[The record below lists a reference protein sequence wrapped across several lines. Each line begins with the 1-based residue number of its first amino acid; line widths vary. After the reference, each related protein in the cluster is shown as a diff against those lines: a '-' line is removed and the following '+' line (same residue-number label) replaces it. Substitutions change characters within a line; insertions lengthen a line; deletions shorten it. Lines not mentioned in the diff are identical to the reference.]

1 MKGWLICN
9 GSLNTEKF
17 QETHRRYLQMAER
30 LEMTLT
36 IKTNSEVAILLSNRH
51 VTFASIDTIDF
62 VLFLDKDILLA
73 KQLEALGLPV
83 FNSSQSI
90 EACDNKGL
98 MHHLL
103 ALKGINQP
111 QTLIAPLMFDTGSS
125 FPKHFLN
132 VVEETLQFP
141 VVVKKSYGSF
151 GMGVYLIHDRQ
162 ALEDISERLKLEPHI
177 YQQYI
182 KESHG
187 KDMRIHVV
195 GDKVVASMMR
205 QSATDFRA
213 NVTNGGEM
221 FLVDVP
227 EHFKTCAL
235 KATSA
240 LGLDFS
246 GVDILFGSNEEPI
259 VCEVNSNAHIEN
271 IFKATGIDVSES
283 ILNHIKKRV
292 QMIIKD

>member
-1 MKGWLICN
+1 MRGWLICN
-9 GSLNTEKF
+9 GSLNSKKF
-17 QETHRRYLQMAER
+17 HETHHRYIEMAKS
-30 LEMTLT
+30 LGITLT
-36 IKTNSEVAILLSNRH
+36 VKTNSEVGILLSNQH
-51 VTFASIDTIDF
+51 IALVSINTLDF
-62 VLFLDKDILLA
+62 VLFLDKDVLLA
-73 KQLEALGLPV
+73 KQLEACGLPV

-103 ALKGINQP
+103 ALKGIKQP
-111 QTLIAPLMFDTGSS
+111 KTLIAPLIFDTESP

-132 VVEETLQFP
+132 YVEETLHFP

-205 QSATDFRA
+205 KSATDFRA

-221 FLVDVP
+221 LIVDVP
-227 EHFKTCAL
+227 ERFKTSAI
-235 KATSA
+235 AASVA

-246 GVDILFGSNEEPI
+246 GVDLLFGANDEPI
-259 VCEVNSNAHIEN
+259 ICEVNSNAHIEN
-271 IFKATGIDVSES
+271 IFKATDIDVSET
-283 ILNHIKKRV
+283 ILKHIIEKLT
-292 QMIIKD
+292 